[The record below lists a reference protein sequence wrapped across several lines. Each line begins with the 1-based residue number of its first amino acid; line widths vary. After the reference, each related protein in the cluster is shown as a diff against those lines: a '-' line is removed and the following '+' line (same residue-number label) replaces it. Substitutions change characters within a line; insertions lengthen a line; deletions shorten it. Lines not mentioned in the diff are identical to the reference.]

1 MAMDAGISFERSAFS
16 ESLMGKADKPCVMSY
31 AFSTHPWWA
40 TFADSSFSPG
50 FR

>member
-1 MAMDAGISFERSAFS
+1 MDAGISFERSAFP
-16 ESLMGKADKPCVMSY
+16 ESLMGKADKPCGMSY
-31 AFSTHPWWA
+31 ALSSHPRA